1 MIIKKKKALWA
12 SIGATAAMSLLLS
25 SCLSEPMKDR
35 ISPED
40 SYNTPARL
48 YLNTVGTLYNYIGGN
63 EDSNGLQ
70 GTYRGVYDYNTFTCD
85 EAIIP
90 IRGGDWYDGG
100 FWERLF
106 TQQWTEKD
114 SELYA
119 TWCYLYKVVML
130 CNQSSEALKAHK
142 AVLTDEQYQSYNA
155 EIRALR
161 AMYYFYLLDMFGN
174 IPLVTSTSLKVSE
187 VTKTPRNEVFS
198 FVFKELQEASKHL
211 ANEHS
216 NYEGAYYGRITKP
229 VAYFL
234 LAKLALNAEVY
245 TCNKPGTETRKNGA
259 SIYFDVEGS
268 KKNAW
273 ETTQYYCN
281 EITKAGYSLEN
292 SYASNFKVYNETSKE
307 NIFTIPM
314 DKNKYANQFQYLFRS
329 RNYNH
334 GRALGLGSENGA
346 CATVSTVKAFGYG
359 TTSVDPR
366 YELNFYSDTVK
377 VDNKIV
383 RNEDGTPLV
392 YLPLA
397 VELNLTYSPYIKN
410 AGARMK
416 KYEID
421 RKAYSDGKL
430 QDNDIVLFRYADV
443 LLMLCEA
450 KVRNGESGDNELN
463 LVRQRVGASNRTA
476 TLENI
481 LNERLMELMWEGWR
495 RSDLIRF
502 NKFNKD
508 TKGKSGDK
516 TLFPIPYEAKELNPN
531 LK

>member
-1 MIIKKKKALWA
+1 M
-12 SIGATAAMSLLLS
+12 
-25 SCLSEPMKDR
+25 
-35 ISPED
+35 
-40 SYNTPARL
+40 
-48 YLNTVGTLYNYIGGN
+48 
-63 EDSNGLQ
+63 
-70 GTYRGVYDYNTFTCD
+70 
-85 EAIIP
+85 
-90 IRGGDWYDGG
+90 
-100 FWERLF
+100 
-106 TQQWTEKD
+106 
-114 SELYA
+114 
-119 TWCYLYKVVML
+119 
-130 CNQSSEALKAHK
+130 
-142 AVLTDEQYQSYNA
+142 
-155 EIRALR
+155 
-161 AMYYFYLLDMFGN
+161 
-174 IPLVTSTSLKVSE
+174 
-187 VTKTPRNEVFS
+187 TKTPRNEVFS

-229 VAYFL
+229 VAHFL

-245 TCNKPGTETRKNGA
+245 TCNNPGMEARKNGA

-281 EITKAGYSLEN
+281 EITKAGYSLESN
-292 SYASNFKVYNETSKE
+292 YASNFKVYNETSKE

-346 CATVSTVKAFGYG
+346 SATVSTVKAFGYG

-377 VDNKIV
+377 VDNKVV

-397 VELNLTYSPYIKN
+397 VELSLTYSPYVKN

-508 TKGKSGDK
+508 TTGKSGDK

>member
-1 MIIKKKKALWA
+1 
-12 SIGATAAMSLLLS
+12 
-25 SCLSEPMKDR
+25 
-35 ISPED
+35 
-40 SYNTPARL
+40 
-48 YLNTVGTLYNYIGGN
+48 
-63 EDSNGLQ
+63 
-70 GTYRGVYDYNTFTCD
+70 
-85 EAIIP
+85 
-90 IRGGDWYDGG
+90 
-100 FWERLF
+100 
-106 TQQWTEKD
+106 
-114 SELYA
+114 
-119 TWCYLYKVVML
+119 
-130 CNQSSEALKAHK
+130 
-142 AVLTDEQYQSYNA
+142 
-155 EIRALR
+155 
-161 AMYYFYLLDMFGN
+161 MYYFYLLDMFGN

-187 VTKTPRNEVFS
+187 VTKTPRNKVFS

-229 VAYFL
+229 VAHFL

-245 TCNKPGTETRKNGA
+245 TCNNPGTEARKNGA
-259 SIYFDVEGS
+259 SIYFDIEGS

-281 EITKAGYSLEN
+281 EITKAGYSLES

-383 RNEDGTPLV
+383 RNEDGTPLI

-508 TKGKSGDK
+508 TTGKSGDK